1 MTSVDATTWLF
12 VPGNAPHRFG
22 KAAAAGADA
31 VIIDLEDA
39 VRQEDKDTARAET
52 LRWLNGG
59 GQAWVRV
66 NAAGTVWF
74 AADLE
79 AIADAGGLLGV
90 VVPKAEDP
98 SSLAAVAS
106 RSRPGSGVVALIE
119 SALGV
124 HRVHEIAAT
133 PGVSRLAFGSLD
145 LAADLRA
152 DHTGDAM
159 LLART
164 TIVLASRVAGLPAPI
179 DGVSTAIDEPGA
191 VEEEARR
198 SRSLGFRGK
207 LCIHPAQIVPVRRG
221 LAHGE
226 EEIAWARAVLDAA
239 EGSAGAV
246 TGPDGQMIDKPVI
259 DRARAI
265 LGR

>member
-1 MTSVDATTWLF
+1 MAGVDATTWLF

-22 KAAAAGADA
+22 KAAAAGAGA

-39 VRQEDKDTARAET
+39 VREEDKDAARAET
-52 LRWLNGG
+52 LRWLTGG
-59 GQAWVRV
+59 GQAWVRI
-66 NAAGTVWF
+66 NAVGTPWF
-74 AADLE
+74 AGDID
-79 AIADAGGLLGV
+79 AIAEAGGLFGV

-98 SSLAAVAS
+98 SSLATVAS
-106 RSRPGSGVVALIE
+106 RLRPGAGVVALIE
-119 SALGV
+119 TAVGL
-124 HRVHEIAAT
+124 HRAHDIAAT
-133 PGVSRLAFGSLD
+133 PGVARLAFGSLD

-152 DHTGDAM
+152 DHTHDAM

-179 DGVSTAIDEPGA
+179 DGVSTIIDDAGA
-191 VEEEARR
+191 VEEAARR

-207 LCIHPAQIVPVRRG
+207 LCIHPAQIAPTLRG
-221 LAHGE
+221 LAHSE
-226 EEIAWARAVLDAA
+226 DEIAWARAVLDAA
-239 EGSAGAV
+239 EGSAGVV
-246 TGPDGQMIDKPVI
+246 TGPDGRMIDKPVL